1 MKNRLMQLLADNRQ
15 SKGRVARIE
24 QKAREATLYLYD
36 MLVSTDMDAEWWG
49 GVSAQALVPQID
61 QLDVDVIHLRINSPG
76 GDVFAGQ
83 AIAAALERHK
93 AKVVAHIDGLA
104 ASAATAI
111 AVAADEVLMASGA
124 MFMIHNAWTI
134 AIGDKNDFLECAAL
148 LEKVDGTLADA
159 TRRTQE
165 SLCRSSRRSWM
176 PRPGSPPR
184 RRSSSAS
191 RPRSRATRRATPRL
205 RPPRRSGTCARSK
218 RRPQPPRRRSFM
230 TSPRQRISRA
240 ASDSLAQSAGWPLK
254 NLRERVL
261 QNRASVHQTPSP
273 S

>member
-1 MKNRLMQLLADNRQ
+1 MKKTLLQLLADNRQ
-15 SKGRVARIE
+15 AKGRVARIE

-83 AIAAALERHK
+83 AIGAALVRQK

-104 ASAATAI
+104 ASAATAV

-134 AIGDKNDFLECAAL
+134 AMGDKNDFLDTAAL
-148 LEKVDGTLADA
+148 LEKVDGALANAYAEHTGKPVKDLKALMDA
-159 TRRTQE
+159 ETWFTAEEAVEYGFAKAIEEGE
-165 SLCRSSRRSWM
+165 SAKAKAESKLWNLSAFSKA
-176 PRPGSPPR
+176 PREA
-184 RRSSSAS
+184 SA
-191 RPRSRATRRATPRL
+191 PKPAETAAPEEIALRARFAAAL
-205 RPPRRSGTCARSK
+205 RPLPA
-218 RRPQPPRRRSFM
+218 
-230 TSPRQRISRA
+230 
-240 ASDSLAQSAGWPLK
+240 
-254 NLRERVL
+254 
-261 QNRASVHQTPSP
+261 
-273 S
+273 